1 MSRHRTYGFS
11 FSLSRA
17 LGISAAKGRIARATG
32 IPTTRSGRQRK
43 FGRMATQGWPLLIIA
58 VISIGLVASPT
69 TQQPQQ
75 TSTTLPMKPMPA
87 PDIPPAKETPK
98 PMLTP
103 SGQTRATRKPS
114 GRRAAEYAPGTTVRL
129 QSQYRVCG
137 AGLLKYGQVV
147 EGVLLPNGQEGT
159 LIRMRTDR
167 DQFESWRVGIIQIN
181 RNMYQVD
188 ADDFVAVEPQPVPK
202 KVQAGSKL
210 TQAQRD
216 AQIQKNLAKNKAH

>member
-43 FGRMATQGWPLLIIA
+43 FGRLATQGWPLLFIAVIIA
-58 VISIGLVASPT
+58 VISIGLVASPP

-75 TSTTLPMKPMPA
+75 ST
-87 PDIPPAKETPK
+87 PDILPTKKAPK
-98 PMLTP
+98 PMLAP

-137 AGLLKYGQVV
+137 AGLLKHGQVV

-159 LIRMRTDR
+159 LIRMRTDSDR
-167 DQFESWRVGIIQIN
+167 FESWRVGIIQIN
-181 RNMYQVD
+181 KNMYQVD
-188 ADDFVAVEPQPVPK
+188 ADDFVAVEPQPAPK
-202 KVQAGSKL
+202 KVQPGSKL

-216 AQIQKNLAKNKAH
+216 AQIQKNLAKNKHN

>member
-1 MSRHRTYGFS
+1 
-11 FSLSRA
+11 

-43 FGRMATQGWPLLIIA
+43 FGRLATQGWPLLFIAVIIA
-58 VISIGLVASPT
+58 VISIGLVASPP

-75 TSTTLPMKPMPA
+75 TSTTLPVKPVPA
-87 PDIPPAKETPK
+87 PDIPPAKEAPK
-98 PMLTP
+98 SMLAP

-137 AGLLKYGQVV
+137 AGLLKHGQVV

-159 LIRMRTDR
+159 LIRMRTDSDR
-167 DQFESWRVGIIQIN
+167 FESWRVGIIQIN
-181 RNMYQVD
+181 KNMYQVD
-188 ADDFVAVEPQPVPK
+188 ADDFVAVEPQPAPK
-202 KVQAGSKL
+202 KVQPGSKL

-216 AQIQKNLAKNKAH
+216 AQIQKNLAKNKHN

>member
-43 FGRMATQGWPLLIIA
+43 FGRLATEGWPLLFIAVIIA
-58 VISIGLVASPT
+58 VVSIGLVASPP

-75 TSTTLPMKPMPA
+75 ST
-87 PDIPPAKETPK
+87 PDILPTKEAPK
-98 PMLTP
+98 AMLAP

-114 GRRAAEYAPGTTVRL
+114 RRRAAEYAPGTTVRL

-137 AGLLKYGQVV
+137 AGLLKYGQIV

-167 DQFESWRVGIIQIN
+167 DRFESWRVGIIQIN
-181 RNMYQVD
+181 KNMYQVD
-188 ADDFVAVEPQPVPK
+188 ADDFVVVEPQPAPK
-202 KVQAGSKL
+202 KVQPGSKL